1 MIGDFNLILRAQ
13 DKSNS
18 NVNTRLMGV
27 FRNWVNDLEL
37 KELSLNGRRF
47 TWSNDR
53 TQTRI
58 DRAFCTTDW
67 DLMLPGCNLQ
77 ALSSSV
83 SDHSPLLLL
92 GQREVTTYCGFRFE
106 VFWPKVHGYGEVVQ
120 SAWNDNLALTNP
132 YLRLHTK
139 LQRTAK
145 ALRKWS
151 RSRIGNVKLL
161 LCVAKLLVGVLD
173 VVQEFRQLSMQE
185 LLLKRDL
192 KGRIMGLS
200 AVEKLTAKQQS
211 RLTAIK
217 AENAMQTE
225 KLHPEDTHCHRNCV

>member
-83 SDHSPLLLL
+83 SDHSPLLL

-106 VFWPKVHGYGEVVQ
+106 VFWRKVHGDMVRWF
-120 SAWNDNLALTNP
+120 S
-132 YLRLHTK
+132 LRGM
-139 LQRTAK
+139 
-145 ALRKWS
+145 
-151 RSRIGNVKLL
+151 IILL
-161 LCVAKLLVGVLD
+161 LQTPISGYTLSCKEQPKRSENGPGRGLAMSNFYSVRLSYLLEYWMWYKSLGSC
-173 VVQEFRQLSMQE
+173 R
-185 LLLKRDL
+185 
-192 KGRIMGLS
+192 
-200 AVEKLTAKQQS
+200 
-211 RLTAIK
+211 
-217 AENAMQTE
+217 
-225 KLHPEDTHCHRNCV
+225 CRNYC